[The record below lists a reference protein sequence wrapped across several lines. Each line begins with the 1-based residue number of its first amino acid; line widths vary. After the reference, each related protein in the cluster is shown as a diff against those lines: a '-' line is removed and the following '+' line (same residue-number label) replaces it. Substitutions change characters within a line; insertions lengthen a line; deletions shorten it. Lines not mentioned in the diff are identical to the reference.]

1 MARIQPTPGAES
13 ADGAGAAPGAATGR
27 RKAVRYAVPVVVAGV
42 AASAIGIGSALASSG
57 APDLPKISAQDLIAK
72 MAASDTQQ
80 MSGTVKVSTDL
91 GLPALPSGLS
101 MGGGA
106 KGGKGGDASP
116 QAKLTELASG
126 THTLRV
132 AADGPDKQ
140 RVSIVEQSAEYSVV
154 RNGDQVWAYDSASNT
169 AYHSKAQQEQHG
181 GKGREQA
188 HGGMP
193 GDVKDV
199 SPQEMAKKALA
210 AADDTTAVTVDG
222 TAKVAGR
229 DAYQLVIKPKQSET
243 TVDSIRIAVDAKNGV
258 PLKFTLSP
266 KGGGKAVVDASF
278 TKVDFGKPA
287 ADTFSFTPPKGAKV
301 TEAGKDAKGGGKE
314 EKGGRLPEGMNG
326 LDGLT
331 GGAGHQ
337 GGSKVIGKG
346 WASIAEFKGDKA
358 AVPGKGKSQGA
369 GKNADKNADAS
380 KLLDSFGSKVTG
392 GFGSGRVFSTRVV
405 NALMT
410 DDGRVYVG
418 AVSKDALIK
427 AADAAK

>member
-1 MARIQPTPGAES
+1 MARIQPTPGAEG
-13 ADGAGAAPGAATGR
+13 ADGAGTLPGGATGR

-80 MSGTVKVSTDL
+80 MSGTVKISTDL

-101 MGGGA
+101 MGGDTKGKA
-106 KGGKGGDASP
+106 KEGASP

-132 AADGPDKQ
+132 AADGPDRQ
-140 RVSIVEQSAEYSVV
+140 RLSIVEQSAEYSVV

-181 GKGREQA
+181 GKGP

-193 GDVKDV
+193 GDVKDA

-229 DAYQLVIKPKQSET
+229 DAYQLLIKPKQSET

-258 PLKFTLSP
+258 PLKFTLAP

-301 TEAGKDAKGGGKE
+301 TEAGKDAKGGKGGDKE

-369 GKNADKNADAS
+369 DKNGDAS
-380 KLLDSFGSKVTG
+380 KLLDSFGTKVTG
-392 GFGSGRVFSTRVV
+392 DFGSGRVFSTRVV

-418 AVSKDALIK
+418 AVSKDALVK
-427 AADAAK
+427 AANAAK

>member
-1 MARIQPTPGAES
+1 MARIQPTPGAEG
-13 ADGAGAAPGAATGR
+13 ADGAGTLPGGATGR

-80 MSGTVKVSTDL
+80 MSGTVKISTDL

-101 MGGGA
+101 MGGDTKGKA
-106 KGGKGGDASP
+106 KEGASP

-132 AADGPDKQ
+132 AADGPDRQ
-140 RVSIVEQSAEYSVV
+140 RLSIVEQSAEYSVV

-181 GKGREQA
+181 KGS

-193 GDVKDV
+193 GDVKDA

-229 DAYQLVIKPKQSET
+229 DAYQLLIKPKQSET

-258 PLKFTLSP
+258 PLKFTLAP

-369 GKNADKNADAS
+369 DKNGDAS
-380 KLLDSFGSKVTG
+380 KLLDSFGTKVTG
-392 GFGSGRVFSTRVV
+392 DFGSGRVFSTRVV

-418 AVSKDALIK
+418 AVSKDALVK
-427 AADAAK
+427 AANAAK